1 MAINMARLCER
12 RREGAA
18 FGDVALVCRS
28 AASAEPV
35 LQVIFQR
42 GESPSLA
49 VTSSRCMQCTTDTR
63 TTGEGFSVSPTIMD
77 YVSWLLIHN
86 LMHGSK

>member
-42 GESPSLA
+42 GESP
-49 VTSSRCMQCTTDTR
+49 R

-77 YVSWLLIHN
+77 YVS
-86 LMHGSK
+86 